1 MRFWKY
7 VKDFT
12 LSFSKKN
19 ESQEGQQSQGD
30 SQEESTQQQSIE
42 MNNDSSQQ
50 EGQQG
55 QGISQEES
63 TKQQSIEMNNDSSQ
77 QEGQQGQGISQ
88 EESTQQQSNEMN
100 NDSSQSQEGQQS
112 QGISQEES
120 TQQQSIEMNND
131 SSQLQEGQQGQGSSQ
146 EDSTKQQSNEMNNDS
161 SQQEGQ
167 QGQGISQEE
176 STQQQ
181 SNEMNN
187 DSSQQEGQQS
197 QGISQEESTQQ
208 PSQRGTIENLE
219 EKKENLQ
226 QLRNKLF
233 DLKNKKQEIK
243 SEAKEKLN
251 KEKEDEEKKKE
262 EKYELSEQTNN
273 FLNKLNELP
282 SFENRQRNAG
292 YSIDTNGYTDI
303 PDSVIRTL
311 ITKFLNQRFC
321 KNSTD
326 LNVRSNSLEKTNGF
340 YKWEVKDVIIHLETH
355 QITKVLTDKYGYQ
368 YEQGKNEN
376 VPLSVYFDM
385 SGSMSNYTNT
395 LAVIAIE
402 LLKKNVK
409 VLVGYNERVNVQI
422 ESIKENIDVETLT
435 KVLKS
440 AGYYSGWYGQ
450 SSCKK
455 LIKDSR
461 IIFKYINKDLD
472 NYLLSKKAEKC
483 VVFADFDPK
492 DEVINLSRK
501 IQVYWFCFENY
512 YDIDD
517 LEDYKGFIYP
527 VQNIKDIVK
536 GIIKVNDKR
545 FEALCYTDNP
555 KTLQRRFKK

>member
-1 MRFWKY
+1 
-7 VKDFT
+7 
-12 LSFSKKN
+12 
-19 ESQEGQQSQGD
+19 
-30 SQEESTQQQSIE
+30 
-42 MNNDSSQQ
+42 MNNDSSQSQ
-50 EGQQG
+50 AGQQS
-55 QGISQEES
+55 QGSSQEES
-63 TKQQSIEMNNDSSQ
+63 NQQQSQNDSQEEPTKQQN
-77 QEGQQGQGISQ
+77 
-88 EESTQQQSNEMN
+88 NEMN

-112 QGISQEES
+112 QGSSQEES
-120 TQQQSIEMNND
+120 TQQQNNETD
-131 SSQLQEGQQGQGSSQ
+131 
-146 EDSTKQQSNEMNNDS
+146 NAS
-161 SQQEGQ
+161 SQQQEDQ
-167 QGQGISQEE
+167 PSQGGSQEE

-181 SNEMNN
+181 NNETNN
-187 DSSQQEGQQS
+187 YSSQLQESQQSQGGSQEESTQQQNNETDNASSQQQEGQQS
-197 QGISQEESTQQ
+197 QDSSQEESNQQ
-208 PSQRGTIENLE
+208 QSQSDTIENLE

-226 QLRNKLF
+226 QLKNKL
-233 DLKNKKQEIK
+233 LNLENKKQEIK
-243 SEAKEKLN
+243 SKSKEKLS
-251 KEKEDEEKKKE
+251 KEKEAEEKKKE

-282 SFENRQRNAG
+282 SFENRQKNAG

-321 KNSTD
+321 KKSTD
-326 LNVRSNSLEKTNGF
+326 LNIRSNSLEKTNGF

-376 VPLSVYFDM
+376 VPLSFYFDM

-422 ESIKENIDVETLT
+422 ESIKENIDVETLA

-450 SSCKK
+450 RPRKK
-455 LIKDSR
+455 IIKDSR
-461 IIFKYINKDLD
+461 VIFKYIDKNLD

-492 DEVINLSRK
+492 DEVINLSK
-501 IQVYWFCFENY
+501 KSQVYWFCFENY

-517 LEDYKGFIYP
+517 LEGYKGFIYP